1 MHPVL
6 GPGLSRQKI
15 ILTLHIGCHP
25 GQTFTQHANC
35 YSRCKRELPGIVGQ
49 ASKHR
54 RQGSSSV
61 TNTWQFSSQMVGIH
75 FIEKLMPNLALK
87 VPVIT
92 VAGNS
97 PFINTQGKLMERT
110 VTQQWALTAE
120 QNKIK
125 ATTSKYTNHLLF
137 PASCNHIQ

>member
-1 MHPVL
+1 MPIVTA
-6 GPGLSRQKI
+6 G
-15 ILTLHIGCHP
+15 
-25 GQTFTQHANC
+25 ANV
-35 YSRCKRELPGIVGQ
+35 SSQ
-49 ASKHR
+49 ALLDKPANIAGK
-54 RQGSSSV
+54 GSSSV
-61 TNTWQFSSQMVGIH
+61 TNTWQFSSQRVGIH

-87 VPVIT
+87 IPVIT

-110 VTQQWALTAE
+110 VIQLWALTAE

-137 PASCNHIQ
+137 PASYNHIQ